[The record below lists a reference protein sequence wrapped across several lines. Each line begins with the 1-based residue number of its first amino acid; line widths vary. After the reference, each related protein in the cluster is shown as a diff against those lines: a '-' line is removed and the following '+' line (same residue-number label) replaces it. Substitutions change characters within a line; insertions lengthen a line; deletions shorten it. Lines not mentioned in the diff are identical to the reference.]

1 MKKFFTISHILDL
14 LALSTF
20 GLLLLDAVFYSG
32 FGQKHF
38 FVDSKKLFIFYI
50 IFSVIFFS
58 IKKYTISPVLYKLN
72 KILLPL
78 VLVSACLFQYLEDSN
93 YVNFVYTK
101 FHINPINFLA
111 LPLFSGFIFFLNNPI
126 LFRKY
131 FYFLIPL
138 FSSAL
143 SQIISFDLGFR
154 YNIFSNL
161 LAYFV
166 NYFLWL
172 TVLLFCTSI
181 FRKKSHSAILYLS
194 FFSLFTLINHFKIKY
209 LNLFFIVSDF
219 LLIKH
224 NSQYLSEMFLQFEL
238 FDLIKMIICLI
249 LLIFISVF
257 IKKKLTTTN
266 PKFKIRFILFV
277 ISGFVFTFPIFF
289 PIHFKTILN
298 KLKIETYLWGPIE
311 NCTNNGIFF
320 CFYDDLKNI
329 TNPAPSDYS
338 QQTINQI
345 HADSKSLLSSRD
357 ALEPVDRGGFKPNII
372 VILSEAL
379 WDITKLPNVQFSTDP
394 IANIRKDIKST
405 LISPTIGTATANV
418 EFEFLTGLSNY
429 FLNGVVP
436 YSQAVRKDLPTLF
449 TSFKEMG
456 YLTTTIHPYFAA
468 MYNRP
473 QVYKNFGLDKY
484 ISMENMTDYEYAG
497 AFISDKSLTQE
508 ILKQYNSTTAPQ
520 FIFGMSMQ
528 NHYPFETDRFSSHDI
543 KITTTLSADNKNII
557 QTYTD
562 GINLSD
568 KAYQTL
574 KSEIAKSNRP
584 TIIILYGDHLPLLNP
599 GLGLYQDAKY
609 DTSDQTK
616 MHSTPIAMW
625 SNYPVKLQPKSYLSP
640 SFLGLEILDLAKIK
654 PKNQFSYLKSISL
667 TDTVLHSNLKPK
679 FTPQQL
685 NDYEL
690 IQYDLIYGKQYSLK

>member
-1 MKKFFTISHILDL
+1 MKKIFTISHILDL
-14 LALSTF
+14 LTLSTF
-20 GLLLLDAVFYSG
+20 GLLLLDAIFYSG
-32 FGQKHF
+32 FSQKHF
-38 FVDSKKLFIFYI
+38 FVDSKNLFIFYI
-50 IFSVIFFS
+50 IFSSILFL
-58 IKKYTISPVLYKLN
+58 IKKYTISPVSNKLN

-78 VLVSACLFQYLEDSN
+78 VLISACLFQYLEDTN

-101 FHINPINFLA
+101 FHLNPINFLA
-111 LPLFSGFIFFLNNPI
+111 LPLFSGFIFFLNNPKI
-126 LFRKY
+126 FKKY

-143 SQIISFDLGFR
+143 SQIFSFSLGFR

-172 TVLLFCTSI
+172 IVLLFCTSI
-181 FRKKSHSAILYLS
+181 FRKKSHSMILYLS

-219 LLIKH
+219 LLLIH
-224 NSQYLSEMFLQFEL
+224 NLQYLSEMFLQFE
-238 FDLIKMIICLI
+238 FADLVGMVVF
-249 LLIFISVF
+249 LLLLVYIFTV
-257 IKKKLTTTN
+257 IKKKLITTN
-266 PKFKIRFILFV
+266 PKFSFRFILFLV
-277 ISGFVFTFPIFF
+277 SSFIIIFPIIY
-289 PIHFKTILN
+289 PKNYKKLIDW
-298 KLKIETYLWGPIE
+298 LKIETYIWGPIE
-311 NCTNNGIFF
+311 NCNNNGILF

-329 TNPAPSDYS
+329 TNPPPADYS
-338 QQTINQI
+338 QNTIQQI
-345 HADSKSLLSSRD
+345 YSNLNLTSEKMPSSQF
-357 ALEPVDRGGFKPNII
+357 VKPTII
-372 VILSEAL
+372 VILSEAF
-379 WDITKLPNVQFSTDP
+379 WDITKLPNTKFSQDP
-394 IANIRKDIKST
+394 ISNIRKDITST
-405 LISPTIGTATANV
+405 LVSPTIGNATANV

-497 AFISDKSLTQE
+497 AFISDNSLTQE

-625 SNYPVKLQPKSYLSP
+625 SNYPVKFQPKPFLSP

-685 NDYEL
+685 HDYEL